1 MTSKPILPPPS
12 PAADAPR
19 LPRRRLLSGLA
30 ALAAGGVLA
39 KTVATEPSGPVVRG
53 EMPWS
58 PGLADAP
65 TPVRQGGLSFFTADE
80 ATLVGAIVDRLIPGD
95 ELSIGAVE
103 AGCVVFIDRQLSGDF
118 GKAVAM
124 YRGGRF
130 TQGTPQQGPQ
140 FRETPAERYRSGLA
154 AFDRHATTTH
164 GATFS
169 KLDGARQDALLGAL
183 ESGQLKLDGID
194 GVALFNLML
203 QNTREGFLSDPMY
216 GGNKDMAGWKMIGF
230 PGARYDFRDV
240 VDKRGKK
247 LNIIPISMADKSA

>member
-1 MTSKPILPPPS
+1 MTSKPKLS
-12 PAADAPR
+12 PDTDAPGAPH

-30 ALAAGGVLA
+30 AFAAGGVLA
-39 KTVATEPSGPVVRG
+39 KTGNAEKAAPVVRG

-58 PGLADAP
+58 PGLADPPMP
-65 TPVRQGGLSFFTADE
+65 TKQGGMAFFTPAE
-80 ATLVGAIVDRLIPGD
+80 AQLVGAIVERLIPAD
-95 ELSIGAVE
+95 DLSIGALE
-103 AGCVVFIDRQLSGDF
+103 AGCVVFIDRQLAGDF

-124 YRGGRF
+124 YRRGRF
-130 TQGTPQQGPQ
+130 LEGTPQQGPQ

-154 AFDRHATTTH
+154 AFDKRVVAMH
-164 GATFS
+164 GKSFVELGEAQ
-169 KLDGARQDALLGAL
+169 QDALLVAL
-183 ESGQLKLDGID
+183 ETGKLTMEGID
-194 GVALFNLML
+194 GVALFGLLL

-216 GGNKDMAGWKMIGF
+216 GGNKNMAGWKMIGF